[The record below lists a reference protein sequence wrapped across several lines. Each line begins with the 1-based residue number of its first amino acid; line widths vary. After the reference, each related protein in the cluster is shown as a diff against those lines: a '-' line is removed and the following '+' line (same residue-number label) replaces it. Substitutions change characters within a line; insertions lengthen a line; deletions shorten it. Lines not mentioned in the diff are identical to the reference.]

1 MTRFIFV
8 TGGVISSLGKGLA
21 SASLGALLQ
30 ERGYSVKIRKLDPYL
45 NIDAGTMSPTQ
56 HGEVFVTDDGV
67 EADLD
72 LGHYERFTGVD
83 ANKNDIITT
92 GKIYQ
97 TLLSKERRGDYLGAT
112 VQVIPH
118 VTDLIKEFIVNKT
131 DDIDFIICEIG
142 GTVGDIEGLPFL
154 ESIRQLSYDLGK
166 EQVLFIHLTLVPYIE
181 TSNEIKTKPTQHSVK
196 ALCSI
201 GIQPDILL
209 CRSKRSI
216 PAREKYKIAAFC
228 NVAKESVIEALD
240 VESIYQMPISYHKNG
255 LDNRVIE
262 IFNLPA
268 NKGQS
273 KIKLSSKLNLKHW
286 QNISDISINSN
297 KQITIA
303 IVGKYV
309 ELKDAYKSII
319 EAFSHAGLA
328 NHLKVNLKWIDSH
341 KLDQN
346 SINKQLA
353 DIDGVLVPGGF
364 GINGTNG
371 KILAISYARINRIPI
386 LGICYGMQL
395 MLIEFARNVIGLK
408 DASSVEHTKKETYV
422 DEPVVGLMD
431 GWRKSDNKHHKTDK
445 DNLGGTMRIGSY
457 KCILQPGSK
466 VFQIYG
472 NKDHIFERHR
482 HRYEAN
488 INYAE
493 KFAEHGLFF
502 TGLSEDGML
511 PEIAEIKDHPWFVGV
526 QFHPEF
532 KSRPHKPHPLFVELV
547 KAASEKD
554 NAI

>member
-56 HGEVFVTDDGV
+56 HGEVFVTDDGI

-72 LGHYERFTGVD
+72 LGHYERFTDVD
-83 ANKNDIITT
+83 TNRNDIITA

-131 DDIDFIICEIG
+131 DDVDFIICEIG

-166 EQVLFIHLTLVPYIE
+166 EQVLFIHLTLVPYVE

-216 PAREKYKIAAFC
+216 PTREKYKIAAFC

-273 KIKLSSKLNLKHW
+273 KVKLSSKLNLKHW

-297 KQITIA
+297 KQIIIA

-353 DIDGVLVPGGF
+353 DIDGILVPGGF

-371 KILAISYARINRIPI
+371 KILAISYARTNRIPI

-395 MLIEFARNVIGLK
+395 MLIEFARNVVGLK
-408 DASSVEHTKKETYV
+408 DASSVEHTKKETYI
-422 DEPVVGLMD
+422 DEPIVGLMD
-431 GWRKSDNKHHKTDK
+431 GWKKSDNKHHKTDK

-472 NKDHIFERHR
+472 NKNHIFERHR

-502 TGLSEDGML
+502 TGLSDDGML

-547 KAASEKD
+547 KASKGCK
-554 NAI
+554 